1 MKITVE
7 GVKQMERSNVI
18 LNGVLAV
25 AEMISKIEELDKRVK
40 ELEKSSN
47 RKKEDTTC
55 SKN

>member
-1 MKITVE
+1 
-7 GVKQMERSNVI
+7 MERSNVI

-47 RKKEDTTC
+47 RKKEDTIC